1 MPFNITWSLPSSFSS
16 NPIPKCPFTPEEKI
30 MGFQMR
36 FQIKATPAAMTARQ
50 PNIDRASFADAAA
63 VKIAGAV
70 GLVGE
75 AMVEGVDMEVANVGG
90 LL

>member
-1 MPFNITWSLPSSFSS
+1 LVIALFFSS
-16 NPIPKCPFTPEEKI
+16 NAIPKCPFTPEEKI

-36 FQIKATPAAMTARQ
+36 FQIKAAPAAMTAKQ
-50 PNIDRASFADAAA
+50 PNIDRASFADAAP

-75 AMVEGVDMEVANVGG
+75 AMVDMEVANVGG